1 MTETGIRKGLR
12 GLLQRPATTPPVA
25 GRTSVRRRVRGS
37 ARRSPAPAPRLRFDL
52 VTPPEEPAAGTVTDV
67 VVRPARPAD
76 VRAIRALVAPLAEAR
91 VLLQK
96 EAVAY
101 YETVGDFVVAEAD
114 GAVVGCGALHVLWED
129 LGEVRTLAVDR
140 SVLGRGV
147 GSAILERLVDR
158 ARELG
163 LQRLFCLTF
172 ETDFFARHGFEAIEG
187 QAVDPE
193 VYAELLR
200 SYDEGVAEFLDLE
213 RVKPNTLGNTRMLR
227 VL

>member
-1 MTETGIRKGLR
+1 VL
-12 GLLQRPATTPPVA
+12 
-25 GRTSVRRRVRGS
+25 
-37 ARRSPAPAPRLRFDL
+37 
-52 VTPPEEPAAGTVTDV
+52 
-67 VVRPARPAD
+67 VRPARTAD
-76 VRAIRALVAPLAEAR
+76 VRAIRALVAPLAEGR

-101 YETVGDFVVAEAD
+101 YESVVDFVVAEDEAD
-114 GAVVGCGALHVLWED
+114 GRIVGCGAVHVLWED
-129 LGEVRTLAVDR
+129 LGEVRTLAVDAG
-140 SVLGRGV
+140 VVGRGV
-147 GSAILERLVDR
+147 GSAILDRLVRR

-163 LQRLFCLTF
+163 LSRLFCLTF
-172 ETDFFARHGFEAIEG
+172 ETEFFGRHGFTPIEG
-187 QAVDPE
+187 QAVAPE